1 MYIHMGHKF
10 LHLLK
15 SLPEDSLP
23 VQMKEE
29 MPSIYKI
36 HDQIQLSVGMQ
47 TQHNMQKIISI
58 YLLVHN
64 EIQSNRI
71 RNYEYLERV
80 AELNNE
86 WVHNLGENIPLRLH
100 IIHMVLLYN
109 SVLPHNFHGKKPIT
123 ITITIIIVSALLS
136 HLKDLPK
143 RALPHNSEH
152 LEIRRPKLSNHLR
165 LPQFLIFAIWGF
177 GHGVVFVFALGIE
190 FRGEREG
197 GGGSE
202 ARGGAHEGVRAVVD
216 D

>member
-1 MYIHMGHKF
+1 MIKY
-10 LHLLK
+10 
-15 SLPEDSLP
+15 SLVL
-23 VQMKEE
+23 VCK
-29 MPSIYKI
+29 
-36 HDQIQLSVGMQ
+36 L
-47 TQHNMQKIISI
+47 NSI

-64 EIQSNRI
+64 EIQSNR
-71 RNYEYLERV
+71 NSKYLERV
-80 AELNNE
+80 AELNNK

-123 ITITIIIVSALLS
+123 IIILTALLS

-152 LEIRRPKLSNHLR
+152 IEIPRPKLSNHLR

-202 ARGGAHEGVRAVVD
+202 ARGGAHEGVGAVVD